1 MNSIYIVLCLLII
14 SVTAL
19 SALYMILKFENG
31 YPLNKNDF
39 NELYK
44 NIEEKIIALLEDK
57 E

>member
-14 SVTAL
+14 SVTIL
-19 SALYMILKFENG
+19 SVLYMILKFEYG
-31 YPLNKNDF
+31 YLLNKYDF

-44 NIEEKIIALLEDK
+44 NIEEKIITLLEDK